1 MILKNMNDSTLPSI
15 EPFNIGNITSS
26 GVHQIVSH
34 RFQDIATSK
43 ASSLFGTKI
52 SVDEEIKDQF
62 KMYFKKLGQ
71 NYLDFHVFVVKLSIK
86 KE

>member
-1 MILKNMNDSTLPSI
+1 MNDSTMPSI
-15 EPFNIGNITSS
+15 EPFNIGNMTGS
-26 GVHQIVSH
+26 GVNQIIAP
-34 RFQDIATSK
+34 RFTDIVTSK
-43 ASSLFGTKI
+43 LSSSLFGTKM

-62 KMYFKKLGQ
+62 KTYFKKLGQ